1 MSNPFFRFKQFTVR
15 HDKCAMK
22 VGTDG
27 VLLGAWADIAGCKRI
42 LDIGTGTGLIALM
55 LAQRSQ
61 ALIDAIDIDADACL
75 QAEENTEAS
84 PFAGR
89 IRVIHTALSDFTT
102 TCPDRYDLIVSNPP
116 YFVDSLKC
124 PDRQRATARH
134 TDTLPL
140 ETLLRDGRRLLAP
153 GGHIALILPY
163 DQKEHLYMSLRKE
176 SLFLSKEV
184 SVASTLGALPKR
196 ILTELASGPSATP
209 PHPGLLTIET
219 AHLQYTDEYIALTK
233 DFYLK
238 M

>member
-1 MSNPFFRFKQFTVR
+1 MSNPFFRFKQFAVR

-55 LAQRSQ
+55 LAQRSE
-61 ALIDAIDIDADACL
+61 ALIDAIDIDAAACF
-75 QAEENTEAS
+75 QAEENAEIS

-89 IRVIHTALSDFTT
+89 VRVIHAPLSDFTT

-124 PDRQRATARH
+124 PDRQRTTARH

-140 ETLLRDGRRLLAP
+140 ETLLRDSRKLLAP

-163 DQKEHLYMSLRKE
+163 DQKERLYTSIRKE

-184 SVASTLGALPKR
+184 AVISTLGALPKR
-196 ILTELASGPSATP
+196 LLVELATGPPATP
-209 PHPGLLTIET
+209 SLSGLLTIET
-219 AHLQYTDEYIALTK
+219 APLHYTDEYIALTK